1 MESYHFVRGARVKF
15 RGGEARGGAL
25 TGDAR
30 RLRGMSTFSLAEL
43 ERIRP
48 YVPSPSAW
56 LIKAKEEADLM
67 KAGGRR
73 TTNWAW
79 KPHRP
84 FKERI
89 AVKKS

>member
-1 MESYHFVRGARVKF
+1 MESYHFVRGARVKS
-15 RGGEARGGAL
+15 RGGRARDEAL

-56 LIKAKEEADLM
+56 LIKAKTEVKVARSR
-67 KAGGRR
+67 AA
-73 TTNWAW
+73 NWAW
-79 KPHRP
+79 KPQRP
-84 FKERI
+84 FKERT
-89 AVKKS
+89 AP

>member
-15 RGGEARGGAL
+15 RGGEAL

-48 YVPSPSAW
+48 YVQSPMARV
-56 LIKAKEEADLM
+56 IKANLM
-67 KAGGRR
+67 KADRR
-73 TTNWAW
+73 RAANWAW
-79 KPHRP
+79 KPQRP
-84 FKERI
+84 FKERT
-89 AVKKS
+89 AP

>member
-15 RGGEARGGAL
+15 RGGEARGEAL

-56 LIKAKEEADLM
+56 LIKAKTEANLM
-67 KAGGRR
+67 KVDRR
-73 TTNWAW
+73 RAANWAW

-84 FKERI
+84 FKERT
-89 AVKKS
+89 AP